1 MWIRLRRGADAAGD
15 GSVVVLM
22 MVGDGKERRC
32 PVFGCTGTHMIG
44 DGRLEA
50 YVGAGILAVTRA
62 RVGCASVGED
72 AIVQLIIR
80 GDIVA
85 YNGDGGE

>member
-1 MWIRLRRGADAAGD
+1 MQVRLQRGADAAGV
-15 GSVVVLM
+15 SSEFVFM
-22 MVGDGKERRC
+22 MVDDGKERRC
-32 PVFGCTGTHMIG
+32 PVFGCTGTHMVG
-44 DGRLEA
+44 RGRLEA

-62 RVGCASVGED
+62 RVRCASVGED

-80 GDIVA
+80 GDVVA